1 MDYLLEEVARSPR
14 DCSIF
19 GSASVVDQSVPP
31 SPLTSAASTSG
42 ISDTDAEGSVRDFPA
57 DLSDTE
63 SVVSGVPSDRSVHTT
78 ASQREARVLIERHI
92 DLADQSVLS
101 GSCLYHDLT
110 RQEDNLLWS
119 YKGLSIVMGHD
130 GGVVVSG
137 TFQDKDSALSI
148 SGSSVRLVD
157 TILSRLSVKRL
168 IFILLGRRRFN
179 ICPLKGIC

>member
-1 MDYLLEEVARSPR
+1 M
-14 DCSIF
+14 
-19 GSASVVDQSVPP
+19 VDQSVPP

-63 SVVSGVPSDRSVHTT
+63 SVVSGCHRIDQFTPR
-78 ASQREARVLIERHI
+78 RLKGEARVLIERHI
-92 DLADQSVLS
+92 DLADRSVLR

-110 RQEDNLLWS
+110 REEDNLLWS
-119 YKGLSIVMGHD
+119 YKGLSIVIGHD
-130 GGVVVSG
+130 GGVVLSG

-148 SGSSVRLVD
+148 NGSSVRLVD
-157 TILSRLSVKRL
+157 TLLSRLSVKTL

>member
-1 MDYLLEEVARSPR
+1 M
-14 DCSIF
+14 
-19 GSASVVDQSVPP
+19 VDQSVPP

-63 SVVSGVPSDRSVHTT
+63 SVVSRVPSDRSVHTT

-119 YKGLSIVMGHD
+119 YKGGLSIVMGHD